1 MVSFAIHLFID
12 AFPSGWMKTIVDCE
26 RVPKPAYFEY
36 RKALSPILISLR
48 SDRFTVFDD
57 ENISIETY
65 VCNDTN
71 IKGEDYTIVYEAYLG
86 DKMIKRAETKA
97 DFDEN
102 TVTYI
107 ANVEFN
113 LKVDD
118 REKVTVKALLVKDG
132 EVISHNSFDVEVFK
146 RRGIEKHD
154 GLVII
159 DDLDVGEHTIAGETV
174 TVEAKAPAF
183 FASRDTGHPAVS
195 EFYEKDFYMLYSQ
208 KSDMIEYLVTKDF
221 KAKGFTPILLSRGKT
236 SEMMAAG
243 VKEYEGKKY
252 VICLAKLLPENPIME
267 RFISNLYKM

>member
-1 MVSFAIHLFID
+1 
-12 AFPSGWMKTIVDCE
+12 MKTIVDCE

-36 RKALSPILISLR
+36 KKALSPILLSLR

-71 IKGEDYTIVYEAYLG
+71 TKGEDYTVVYEAYLG
-86 DKMIKRAETKA
+86 GKMIKRAEAKA
-97 DFDEN
+97 EFDEN

-107 ANVEFN
+107 TNAEFN
-113 LKVDD
+113 VRVED
-118 REKVTVKALLVKDG
+118 REQVTVKAFLIKDG
-132 EVISHNSFDVEVFK
+132 EVVSHNSFEIGVFK

-159 DDLDVGEHTIAGETV
+159 DDLEAGEHTIAGETV
-174 TVEAKAPAF
+174 TVENKAPSF
-183 FASRDTGHPAVS
+183 FASRDTGHPAVA
-195 EFYEKDFYMLYSQ
+195 EFREKDFYMMYSQ

-221 KAKGFTPILLSRGKT
+221 KATGFTPILLSRGKN

-252 VICLAKLLPENPIME
+252 VISLAKLLPENPVME